1 VAAVIAFTSVATF
14 CLAGVFIL
22 VILGYAYYANK
33 THHESL
39 MQNAILIDQ
48 ESSPVIQQVKELCEK
63 RIDPGKLNLYVVNSA
78 ERNAYTFGM
87 SEPQTIVVYSSLLKL
102 MDPEEMA
109 FVIGHEM
116 GHIRLGHTWLNTI
129 LGGMA
134 GIPAPYGAAIILAF
148 SFRWWNRACEYSADR
163 AGLLACQNPQKSISS
178 LLKLV
183 SGARSLS
190 LQDTE
195 RLIAIVDREDDN
207 LMGQMSELLLDHPLI
222 IKRIDHIKTFSN
234 SLEYKRLVNL

>member
-1 VAAVIAFTSVATF
+1 MVM
-14 CLAGVFIL
+14 
-22 VILGYAYYANK
+22 
-33 THHESL
+33 E
-39 MQNAILIDQ
+39 Q
-48 ESSPVIQQVKELCEK
+48 CEK
-63 RIDPGKLNLYVVNSA
+63 QISPGKPYLYVVESP

-87 SEPQTIVVYSSLLKL
+87 TDPKSIVIYSSLLRL
-102 MDPEEMA
+102 MDADEIA

-163 AGLLACQNPQKSISS
+163 AGLLACQKPQKAISA

-183 SGARSLS
+183 SGARQLS
-190 LQDTE
+190 PQDTV
-195 RLIAIVDREDDN
+195 RLLEIVDREDDD
-207 LMGQMSELLLDHPLI
+207 LMGQMSEFILDHPLI
-222 IKRIDHIKTFSN
+222 IKRINQIKEFSH
-234 SLEYKRLVNL
+234 SLDYKRLATGDFA

>member
-1 VAAVIAFTSVATF
+1 
-14 CLAGVFIL
+14 
-22 VILGYAYYANK
+22 
-33 THHESL
+33 
-39 MQNAILIDQ
+39 
-48 ESSPVIQQVKELCEK
+48 
-63 RIDPGKLNLYVVNSA
+63 
-78 ERNAYTFGM
+78 
-87 SEPQTIVVYSSLLKL
+87 
-102 MDPEEMA
+102 MA

-116 GHIRLGHTWLNTI
+116 GHVRLGHTWLNTI

-163 AGLLACQNPQKSISS
+163 AGLLACQNSQKAITA

-190 LQDTE
+190 QKDTE
-195 RLIAIVDREDDN
+195 RLIKIVDREDDD
-207 LMGQMSELLLDHPLI
+207 LMGQMSELLLDHPLV
-222 IKRIDHIKTFSN
+222 IKRIDHIKTYSN